1 MPDAATYDISLRMR
15 YEYEHPAGSNRTILR
30 LQPLTRPGQ
39 TLVSGLVDTEP
50 QPDFRRDGFDFFGN
64 PTTETAFDPPLQAI
78 EFRFTGRVRVTAED
92 SGLDLSCG
100 LDQLAAD
107 LAATRRIDAA
117 SPHHFLGAS
126 PRVAPAPEF
135 AAFAREVLGSR
146 PASTRE
152 TALALCNAIHAEF
165 AFDPT
170 ATDVMT
176 APLEAFM
183 ARRGVCQDISHVAI
197 AVLRAVGIPAAY
209 VSGLLRTIPP
219 PGQAR
224 LEGADAMHAWVRAWC
239 GAEVGWIEID
249 PTNAI
254 LAGTDHIAVA
264 IGRDYADVAPV
275 RGYMRTVGSHRTSQK
290 VDVIAVA

>member
-1 MPDAATYDISLRMR
+1 MSDTATYDVSLRML
-15 YEYEHPAGSNRTILR
+15 YEYDHPAGSNRTILR

-50 QPDFRRDGFDFFGN
+50 RPEFRRDSFDFFGN
-64 PTTETAFDPPLQAI
+64 PTTETAFDLPLQEI
-78 EFRFTGRVRVTAED
+78 EFRFTGRVRVEAED

-100 LDQLAAD
+100 LGQLAAD
-107 LAATRRIDAA
+107 VAAARRIDAA

-126 PRVAPAPEF
+126 PRVTPAREF
-135 AAFAREVLGSR
+135 ADFASEVLGNRAMS
-146 PASTRE
+146 ARE
-152 TALALCNAIHAEF
+152 SALALCNTIHAEF
-165 AFDPT
+165 EFDPT
-170 ATDVMT
+170 ATDVT
-176 APLEAFM
+176 TPPLDAFRT
-183 ARRGVCQDISHVAI
+183 RRGVCQDISHVAI
-197 AVLRAVGIPAAY
+197 AALRSVGIPAAY
-209 VSGLLRTIPP
+209 VSGLLRTNPP

-264 IGRDYADVAPV
+264 IGRDYSDVAPV
-275 RGYMRTVGSHRTSQK
+275 KGYVRTVGSHKTSQK
-290 VDVIAVA
+290 VDVIHLA